1 MFAEGAFIYPCPLAP
16 RGCALCAARRRSM
29 CGAASLY
36 VGARKG
42 ALLSQRLRGHCMRL
56 EVRGKIFAQ
65 GDCGSPLR
73 PLRAPPR

>member
-1 MFAEGAFIYPCPLAP
+1 MFAEGAFIYPCLLAT

-42 ALLSQRLRGHCMRL
+42 APLSQRLRGHRVRQG
-56 EVRGKIFAQ
+56 VRGKIFAQ
-65 GDCGSPLR
+65 GDRGSPLR

>member
-42 ALLSQRLRGHCMRL
+42 ALLSQRLRGRCMRL
-56 EVRGKIFAQ
+56 GVRGKIFAQ